1 MIPIKTLDCD
11 AISREIKFHSKKQI
25 NNLSIVQRVMVEKTV
40 SSKEG
45 TRLITICLEE
55 WVFTFG
61 FVIPGSTN
69 SWQSVII
76 ATQDGKSNERAIVGS
91 QFLIETN

>member
-1 MIPIKTLDCD
+1 
-11 AISREIKFHSKKQI
+11 
-25 NNLSIVQRVMVEKTV
+25 MVEKTL

-45 TRLITICLEE
+45 TRLIKICLEE

-69 SWQSVII
+69 SWQSVIV
-76 ATQDGKSNERAIVGS
+76 AAKDGKSNARAMIGS
-91 QFLIETN
+91 QFLIETNFYDDSNFVCKKSTKVRYI